1 MGTRQE
7 NFCIEKGYAHDA
19 EVIYGDTDSAP
30 WADGGYIMA
39 TLSYQWGGIL
49 IVEYTACIPEL
60 DPTLGSLQ
68 MSETAHVVSLG

>member
-39 TLSYQWGGIL
+39 TLSYQWGGGYIDSRIHGL
-49 IVEYTACIPEL
+49 YT
-60 DPTLGSLQ
+60 
-68 MSETAHVVSLG
+68 